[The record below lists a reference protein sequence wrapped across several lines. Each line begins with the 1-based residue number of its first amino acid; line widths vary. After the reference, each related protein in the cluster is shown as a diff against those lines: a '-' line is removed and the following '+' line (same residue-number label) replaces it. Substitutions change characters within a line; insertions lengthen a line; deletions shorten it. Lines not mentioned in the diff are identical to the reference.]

1 MSTDGSTDTIV
12 AGVDLKDAE
21 FAGRIRGRMA
31 EAEKLLIGELSVGE
45 DFLTEP
51 VLHLAEAG
59 GKRFRPMFTL
69 LASEF
74 GPEPDQGDVVTSA
87 VVLELVHLA
96 TLYHD
101 DVMDEA
107 SMRRGAQSANSRWSN
122 TVAILSGDYLFA
134 QASRLVST
142 LGPSAV
148 EMIALTF
155 AELVTGQMRETVGAR
170 EADPVQHY
178 LDVIAEKTGS
188 LIAAA
193 GTFGATFAGAGD
205 GRCAVLRRLGAAVGM
220 AFQISDDIIDITSA
234 AGQSGK
240 TPGTDLREG
249 VHTLPVLYALGGD
262 GPESARLRALLDGP
276 VTDEASLDEVLRLLS
291 GSAGMDRAKAMLA
304 EYARQAHA
312 ELDALPAGP
321 ANDALYRLVD
331 YTIERVG

>member
-1 MSTDGSTDTIV
+1 MSTDASTDTIV
-12 AGVDLKDAE
+12 AGVDLGDPD
-21 FAGRIRGRMA
+21 FAARIRARMV
-31 EAEKLLIGELSVGE
+31 ESEELLIAELSVGE

-51 VLHLAEAG
+51 VLHLASAG
-59 GKRFRPMFTL
+59 GKRFRPLFTL
-69 LASEF
+69 LSSEF
-74 GPEPDQGDVVTSA
+74 GPDPDNMDVITSA

-107 SMRRGAQSANSRWSN
+107 AMRRGAESANSKWSN
-122 TVAILSGDYLFA
+122 SVAILSGDYLFA

-170 EADPVQHY
+170 RDDPVRHY
-178 LDVIAEKTGS
+178 LDVIGEKTGS

-193 GTFGATFAGAGD
+193 GTFGGRFSRAD
-205 GRCAVLRRLGAAVGM
+205 DERCATLHRLGAAVGM

-234 AGQSGK
+234 SDQSGK

-249 VHTLPVLYALGGD
+249 VHTLPVLYALAGD
-262 GPESARLRALLDGP
+262 GPDAARLRVLLDGP
-276 VTDEASLDEVLRLLS
+276 VVDDATLAEALELL
-291 GSAGMDRAKAMLA
+291 GSSDGMSRAKATLA
-304 EYARQAHA
+304 DYARQARE
-312 ELDALPAGP
+312 ELATLPDGP
-321 ANDALYRLVD
+321 ANRALSSLVE
-331 YTIERVG
+331 YTTARVG